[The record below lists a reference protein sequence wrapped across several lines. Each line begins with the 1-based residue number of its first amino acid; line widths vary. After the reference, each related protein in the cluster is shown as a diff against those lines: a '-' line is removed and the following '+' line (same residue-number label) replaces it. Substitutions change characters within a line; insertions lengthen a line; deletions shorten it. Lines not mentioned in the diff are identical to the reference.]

1 MPNMASQTPKRN
13 ERTESKKIKSMNNL
27 QPLLPK
33 GNKWLKDRHGNI
45 GDDESFLEAYAR
57 KPAEKKTYGYHES
70 EKICGNVSAR
80 ADKKA
85 GIPTKKRP
93 LTLNKSSSKMPNK
106 SARAFSKKKNDHLV
120 PKAGARKISKKE
132 EPSRDYIKERAAQ
145 LRREYMNNE
154 F

>member
-1 MPNMASQTPKRN
+1 MPNMASQTTKRN
-13 ERTESKKIKSMNNL
+13 ERTQSKNMKSMNNL

-33 GNKWLKDRHGNI
+33 GNKWLKDRHGSI

-57 KPAEKKTYGYHES
+57 KPAGKKTYGYHES

-93 LTLNKSSSKMPNK
+93 LTLNKSSSKMPK
-106 SARAFSKKKNDHLV
+106 SPARAFSKKKDDHLV
-120 PKAGARKISKKE
+120 PKAGARKISKKK

-145 LRREYMNNE
+145 LRREFVNNE